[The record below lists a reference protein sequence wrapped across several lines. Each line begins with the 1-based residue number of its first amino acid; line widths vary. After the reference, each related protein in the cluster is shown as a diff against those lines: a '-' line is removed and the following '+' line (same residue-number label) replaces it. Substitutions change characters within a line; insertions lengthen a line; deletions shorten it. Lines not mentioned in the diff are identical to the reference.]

1 MIRIFLLGVSSLGY
15 VEEQLA
21 ALSAKSQ
28 FKTFGIDSS
37 EFGDGKEQS
46 LRREGRGQG
55 ADCSLPK
62 SVGIYSILQMWKL
75 RQGIEWNRT

>member
-1 MIRIFLLGVSSLGY
+1 MSSFGCID
-15 VEEQLA
+15 EQLA

-37 EFGDGKEQS
+37 EFGDGKGQS

-55 ADCSLPK
+55 VDCSLPK

-75 RQGIEWNRT
+75 RQGIAWN